1 MSSVVEQGR
10 WRAIDV
16 GGAKLDLWETGVR
29 SDKPPVILIG
39 TALTADEL
47 LPVARLLAADLGRP
61 VLAYRRRGYGTAG
74 TVAGSGS
81 VRLDAGDLVALM
93 DELDIP
99 RAVIV
104 GVSYSG
110 AVALQAAADHPERC
124 ARVVAIE
131 PPPVQSASASAFR
144 VANTR
149 LVTEYEHLGAVRAAD
164 RFLSRL
170 MDPHWRLDVERM
182 LPGAVAQAEA
192 DAETFFTADIP
203 ALLAWDYTEAD
214 AAKVTAPVLLVSGT
228 ASAHWFEEEI
238 EAIRAWFPDVA
249 HVSLPNA
256 DHSMALTHPTEVEA
270 AVAGFIRDAAE

>member
-1 MSSVVEQGR
+1 MSSLVEQGR

-16 GGAKLDLWETGVR
+16 GGAQLDLWESGPE
-29 SDKPPVILIG
+29 SDKPPVVLIG

-47 LPVARLLAADLGRP
+47 LPVARLLASDLGRT

-74 TVAGSGS
+74 TVAGAGS
-81 VRLDAGDLVALM
+81 IRLDASDLIALL
-93 DELDIP
+93 DELEIAC
-99 RAVIV
+99 AVVV

-110 AVALQAAADHPERC
+110 AVALQAAADHPERVE
-124 ARVVAIE
+124 RVIAIE
-131 PPPVQSASASAFR
+131 PPPVQSASAAAFR

-149 LVTEYEHLGAVRAAD
+149 LIAEYEHLGAPRAAD

-182 LPGAVAQAEA
+182 LPGAVAQVDA
-192 DAETFFTADIP
+192 DAETFFAADIP
-203 ALLAWDYTEAD
+203 ALLSWDFTEAD

-238 EAIRAWFPDVA
+238 EAIRTWFTDVS
-249 HVSLPNA
+249 HVSLANA
-256 DHSMALTHPTEVEA
+256 DHSMALTHPTEVES
-270 AVAGFIRDAAE
+270 AVAGFIREASA